1 MTPLNS
7 QSGRQRVVSGMR
19 PTGRLHLGHLVG
31 ALGKWVTLQDQY
43 DCFYF
48 VADWHALTSDFAD
61 TSQLTSHTYDNVA
74 DWMASGL
81 DPEKSTFFI
90 QSLVPEHAELYLL
103 LSMVVPVPWL
113 ERVPTYK
120 EQQESLTDKDLS
132 SIGFLGY
139 PLLQTADVA
148 MYDARYVPVGGD
160 QVAHLELAREVVRR
174 FNKVFGQSGD
184 VLVEPEPM
192 LTDFKRLPG
201 LDGDK
206 KMSKSLGNTIHLSD
220 SPEDVS
226 KKVRQ
231 MYTDPK
237 RVRADIPG
245 TVEGN
250 PVFVYHDAFNP
261 DRAEV
266 EDLKERYRTG
276 KVGDVE
282 VKTKLAR
289 ALNAHLDP
297 IRERRAAVLSKP
309 ERLREILFDGS
320 RRARLVA
327 AETMARV
334 RDAVKISYK

>member
-1 MTPLNS
+1 
-7 QSGRQRVVSGMR
+7 MR

-31 ALGKWVTLQDQY
+31 ALDNWVRLQSEY

-48 VADWHALTSDFAD
+48 VADWHALTTDFAD
-61 TSQLTSHTYDNVA
+61 TGPLTSYTYDNVA
-74 DWMASGL
+74 DWIGAGL

-90 QSLVPEHAELYLL
+90 QSLVPEHAELFLL

-120 EQQESLTDKDLS
+120 EQQDNLKEKDLS
-132 SIGFLGY
+132 SVGFLSY

-148 MYDARYVPVGGD
+148 MYDATIVPVGED
-160 QVAHLELAREVVRR
+160 QAAHLELAREAIRR
-174 FNKVFGQSGD
+174 FNNFFGS
-184 VLVEPEPM
+184 VLVEPEAL
-192 LTDFKRLPG
+192 LTTFRRLPG

-220 SPEDVS
+220 TADEVV

-237 RVRADIPG
+237 RIRADIPG

-261 DRAEV
+261 DTGEV
-266 EDLKERYRTG
+266 DDLKARYRAG

-289 ALNAHLDP
+289 ALNAHLEP
-297 IRERRAAVLSKP
+297 IRERRAAVLARP
-309 ERLREILFDGS
+309 DDLRDMLFEGS
-320 RRARLVA
+320 ARARAVA
-327 AETMARV
+327 QETMVRV
-334 RDAVKISYK
+334 RDAMKLSYK